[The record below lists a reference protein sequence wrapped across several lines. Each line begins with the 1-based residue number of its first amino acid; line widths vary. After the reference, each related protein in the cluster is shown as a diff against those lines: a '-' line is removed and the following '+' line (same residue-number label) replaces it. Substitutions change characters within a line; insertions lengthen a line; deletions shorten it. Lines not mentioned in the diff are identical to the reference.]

1 MQPTRPALL
10 LPTVWLVAYRVVV
23 SCRRSLQDGNTT
35 NEEVLRAMVLDGA
48 VDEDAVDAD
57 VFDIVDK

>member
-1 MQPTRPALL
+1 M
-10 LPTVWLVAYRVVV
+10 
-23 SCRRSLQDGNTT
+23 LQDGKTT

-57 VFDIVDK
+57 VFDIFDKYV